1 MAMAKY
7 KQSKINKRIP
17 HRKQHITFISN
28 AGQLDYVEL
37 SIAINTV
44 GYSYAVQRA
53 RSNVGSETNKG
64 LLIQCKYNTKQHK
77 RGAEACKRQVITE
90 E

>member
-17 HRKQHITFISN
+17 HRKQ
-28 AGQLDYVEL
+28 QLDYVEL